1 MKSLIRV
8 LLAGL
13 TFCGVVACKEHCPQ
27 PENPLHPKGEVSFKT
42 NIEVLANRVVG
53 NKWEN
58 ADAIGVYAL
67 QAGQTLP
74 SGLYNNFG
82 NVKYTTPGDGSFTA
96 ASTPI
101 VFPETAALDFVAYY
115 PYSESASN
123 NQLPLDL
130 SKGAVDYL
138 YSNDAKGKTAS
149 QPVVSMTFRHVL
161 SKLTLTVRN
170 SSALTGLKA
179 TLSGLKTDGTL
190 NLATGEITLGEKSE
204 NVAVTPQVNG
214 TEATISAMLLPNQDL
229 HEATLT
235 FTLGDK
241 QYAWKPEAQALQ
253 GNKNYEYTLA
263 LNADGSVAVLNL
275 SGAVIKDWEAGNTP
289 GSTIVLT
296 PVGEGGTDTGNPGG
310 GSETP
315 TPETPEKPETPENP
329 TPAAGK
335 LLAPGCDFEDFSQF
349 QSSISSEFPIKF
361 AEHAP
366 KKGRNGGGALHI
378 TANPTDSRNGYVFTL
393 LSQGESLAGKKAIS
407 FYLKGTTSVRSLS
420 IILSA
425 DDNGRSIVAY
435 NLGSLTTDSTISPV
449 ATEYKASNAAGSSYG
464 GDINTGD
471 KWVKVTLDISA
482 VAAGAN
488 ANKGGTLLAFKYG
501 KKGNYDLYVDDI
513 TIE

>member
-42 NIEVLANRVVG
+42 NIEVLSNRVVG

-101 VFPETAALDFVAYY
+101 AFPETAALDFVAYY
-115 PYSESASN
+115 PYNESVSN

-149 QPVVSMTFRHVL
+149 QPVVNMTFRHVL
-161 SKLTLTVRN
+161 SKLTVTVRN

-179 TLSGLKTDGTL
+179 TLSGVKTDGTL

-214 TEATISAMLLPNQDL
+214 TEATISVMLLPNQDL

-241 QYAWKPEAQALQ
+241 QYAWKPEAQTLQ

-296 PVGEGGTDTGNPGG
+296 PVGEGGTEPGKPEEGG
-310 GSETP
+310 GITP
-315 TPETPEKPETPENP
+315 APDPETPEP
-329 TPAAGK
+329 PAPATGK

-349 QSSISSEFPIKF
+349 QSSINTKFGLKF

-366 KKGRNGGGALHI
+366 QKGRNGGGALHI
-378 TANPTDSRNGYVFTL
+378 TANSTDTKNGYVFTL
-393 LSQGESLAGKKAIS
+393 LSQGESLAGKESIS

-425 DDNGRSIVAY
+425 DENGRSIVTY
-435 NLGSLTTDSTISPV
+435 NLGSLTAESTISPTF
-449 ATEYKASNAAGSSYG
+449 AEYKASNMAGSKYDG
-464 GDINTGD
+464 NINTGD

-488 ANKGGTLLAFKYG
+488 ATKGGTLLAFKYG